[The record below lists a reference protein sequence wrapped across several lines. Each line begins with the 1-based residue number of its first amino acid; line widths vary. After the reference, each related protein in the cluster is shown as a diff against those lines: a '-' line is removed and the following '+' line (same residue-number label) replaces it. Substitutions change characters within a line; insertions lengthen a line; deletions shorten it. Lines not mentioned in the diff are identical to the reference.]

1 MLTAMIERSLLATH
15 RLHAAHARRKLRNF
29 DIQFDVGRNPAIVTV
44 RAQIVGT
51 RYFHSAHTAVRTG
64 LERNSW

>member
-1 MLTAMIERSLLATH
+1 MIERSLLAHH

-51 RYFHSAHTAVRTG
+51 RYFHSAPHRCENG
-64 LERNSW
+64 LGT